1 MATSGRFASPIDLQA
16 GWSRRLSLKRWAGVA
31 RGLMS
36 PKILIVDDDPVQCR
50 LLEVLVHRFGYSVET
65 AASGAAALERIADP
79 LAPRVDLMILG
90 LVMPGL
96 DGMAV
101 LSRMRGAPFAVPV
114 IVETTHGSVEA
125 AVAALRAGAIDF
137 VLKPDGGERLQA
149 SIKNALRLAALEAE
163 IGRLGRQALGGLSF
177 ADIAGQSPE
186 MERAVRLGERA
197 AKSTAPVLLDGEA
210 GVGKEA
216 FARAILAASDRRG
229 RPFVTLACGALP
241 ADAIEAAL
249 FGQDKDASERKP
261 GKFVE
266 AHGGALFLDDIGNL
280 PLQTQGKLL
289 RALQQGE
296 VEPVGGGRPV
306 RADIRLIAATTDD
319 LLERVRAGRF
329 REDLY
334 YRLNVHPIAIPPLRR
349 RQGDIPALARRFCA
363 RFAAQEGKRLRGLSA
378 GALSLLST
386 YDWPGNVRQLENAV
400 FRAVVLA
407 EGDELTVAEF
417 PQIAAVVP
425 GFDVRVP
432 AAAPPRA
439 ALAPRA
445 PELVTV
451 EIADPNAMPLLDE
464 NGDMRKL
471 DELEA
476 AAIRF
481 ALVHYR
487 GRMSAMARKL
497 GIGRS
502 TLYRK
507 MKQYGLAVE
516 AQAPGDNI
524 PEAALAEAER
534 REGAAA

>member
-1 MATSGRFASPIDLQA
+1 MAASGRFASPIDLQA
-16 GWSRRLSLKRWAGVA
+16 GWSRRLSFKRWAGVA

-50 LLEVLVHRFGYSVET
+50 LLEVLVHRFGYGAET
-65 AASGAAALERIADP
+65 AASGALALERIVDP
-79 LAPRVDLMILG
+79 LAPRVDLMILD

-101 LSRMRGAPFAVPV
+101 LGRMRGAPFAVPV
-114 IVETTHGSVEA
+114 IAQTTHGSLDA
-125 AVAALRAGAIDF
+125 AVCALRAGAVDF
-137 VLKPDGGERLQA
+137 VLKPDGAERLQA
-149 SIKNALRLAALEAE
+149 AIKNALRLAALEAE
-163 IGRLGRQALGGLSF
+163 IGRLGRQALGALSF
-177 ADIAGQSPE
+177 SDIAGQTPE
-186 MERAVRLGERA
+186 LERAVRLGERA
-197 AKSTAPVLLDGEA
+197 SKSTAPVLLEGEP

-229 RPFVTLACGALP
+229 RPFVALACGALP

-249 FGQDKDASERKP
+249 FGQDKSADAGKRRP
-261 GKFVE
+261 GKFAE
-266 AHGGALFLDDIGNL
+266 AHGGALFLDDIGAL
-280 PLQTQGKLL
+280 PPQMQGKLL

-296 VEPVGGGRPV
+296 VEPAGGGRPV

-349 RQGDIPALARRFCA
+349 RQADIPGLARRFCA
-363 RFAAQEGKRLRGLSA
+363 RFSAQEGKRLRGPSA
-378 GALSLLST
+378 GALSLLSA

-425 GFDVRVP
+425 GFDARIP
-432 AAAPPRA
+432 AAPARVALAPPRE
-439 ALAPRA
+439 PERA
-445 PELVTV
+445 PL
-451 EIADPNAMPLLDE
+451 EIADPNAMALLDE
-464 NGDMRKL
+464 GGDMRKL

-476 AAIRF
+476 EAIRF

-507 MKQYGLAVE
+507 MKEYGLAPVAEPQEPATVE
-516 AQAPGDNI
+516 AGRRE
-524 PEAALAEAER
+524 EAAA
-534 REGAAA
+534 

>member
-1 MATSGRFASPIDLQA
+1 
-16 GWSRRLSLKRWAGVA
+16 
-31 RGLMS
+31 MS

-50 LLEVLVHRFGYSVET
+50 LLEVLVHRFGYAAET
-65 AASGAAALERIADP
+65 AASGALALERMADP
-79 LAPRVDLMILG
+79 LAPPVDLMILD
-90 LVMPGL
+90 LGL
-96 DGMAV
+96 DGMAA
-101 LSRMRGAPFAVPV
+101 LGRLRGAPFAVPV
-114 IVETTHGSVEA
+114 IVQTPRGSLEA
-125 AVAALRAGAIDF
+125 AVCALRAGAVDF
-137 VLKPDGGERLQA
+137 VLKPDGAERLQSA
-149 SIKNALRLAALEAE
+149 IKNALRLAALEAE
-163 IGRLGRQALGGLSF
+163 IGRLGRQALGVLSF
-177 ADIAGQSPE
+177 ADIAGQTPE

-210 GVGKEA
+210 GAGKEA
-216 FARAILAASDRRG
+216 FARAILSASDRRG
-229 RPFVTLACGALP
+229 RPFVTLACGAPP
-241 ADAIEAAL
+241 ADAVEAAL
-249 FGQDKDASERKP
+249 FGQDRSTDAGERKL

-266 AHGGALFLDDIGNL
+266 AHGGALFLDDVGAL
-280 PLQTQGKLL
+280 PLQTQAKLL

-319 LLERVRAGRF
+319 LLEWVKAGRF

-349 RQGDIPALARRFCA
+349 RQADIPALARRFCA
-363 RFAAQEGKRLRGLSA
+363 RFSAQEGKRLRGLSA
-378 GALSLLST
+378 GALSLLAA

-400 FRAVVLA
+400 FRAVALV

-425 GFDVRVP
+425 GFAVQVP
-432 AAAPPRA
+432 AAPGRAAFAPP
-439 ALAPRA
+439 A

-451 EIADPNAMPLLDE
+451 EIADPNAIALLDE
-464 NGDMRKL
+464 GGDMRKL

-507 MKQYGLAVE
+507 MKEYGLAPVAE
-516 AQAPGDNI
+516 AEEPAPA
-524 PEAALAEAER
+524 EAEAER
-534 REGAAA
+534 GEEAAA

>member
-1 MATSGRFASPIDLQA
+1 MSASGRFASPIDLQA
-16 GWSRRLSLKRWAGVA
+16 GGFRRLSFKRRAGVA

-36 PKILIVDDDPVQCR
+36 PKILIVDDDPVQRR
-50 LLEVLVHRFGYSVET
+50 LLEVLVHRFGFGAET
-65 AASGAAALERIADP
+65 AASGALALERLADP
-79 LAPRVDLMILG
+79 LAPRVDLMILD

-101 LSRMRGAPFAVPV
+101 LGRLRGAPFAVPV
-114 IVETTHGSVEA
+114 IVQTTQGALEA
-125 AVAALRAGAIDF
+125 AVCALRAGAVDF
-137 VLKPDGGERLQA
+137 VLKPDGAERLQA
-149 SIKNALRLAALEAE
+149 AIKNALRLAALEAE
-163 IGRLGRQALGGLSF
+163 TLRLGRQALGALSF
-177 ADIAGQSPE
+177 SDVAGRTPE

-197 AKSTAPVLLDGEA
+197 AKSTAPVLLEGEA

-216 FARAILAASDRRG
+216 FARAILGASDRRG

-241 ADAIEAAL
+241 ADAIEATL
-249 FGQDKDASERKP
+249 FGLDRSTDAGERKA
-261 GKFVE
+261 GKFAE
-266 AHGGALFLDDIGNL
+266 AHGGALFLDDVGAL
-280 PLQTQGKLL
+280 PMQLQAKLL

-296 VEPVGGGRPV
+296 VEPAGGGRAV

-319 LLERVRAGRF
+319 LLERVKAGRF

-349 RQGDIPALARRFCA
+349 RQGDIAGLARRFCA
-363 RFAAQEGKRLRGLSA
+363 RFSALEGKRLRGPSA
-378 GALSLLST
+378 GALSLLGA

-425 GFDVRVP
+425 GFDARIP
-432 AAAPPRA
+432 AAPPRA
-439 ALAPRA
+439 PLAPAREAERA
-445 PELVTV
+445 QV
-451 EIADPNAMPLLDE
+451 EIADPNALALLDE
-464 NGDMRKL
+464 GGDMRKL

-476 AAIRF
+476 EAIRF

-507 MKQYGLAVE
+507 MKEYGLGPDAGAEESVPADAGRGE
-516 AQAPGDNI
+516 
-524 PEAALAEAER
+524 EAAA
-534 REGAAA
+534 

>member
-1 MATSGRFASPIDLQA
+1 
-16 GWSRRLSLKRWAGVA
+16 
-31 RGLMS
+31 
-36 PKILIVDDDPVQCR
+36 
-50 LLEVLVHRFGYSVET
+50 
-65 AASGAAALERIADP
+65 
-79 LAPRVDLMILG
+79 
-90 LVMPGL
+90 
-96 DGMAV
+96 
-101 LSRMRGAPFAVPV
+101 
-114 IVETTHGSVEA
+114 
-125 AVAALRAGAIDF
+125 
-137 VLKPDGGERLQA
+137 
-149 SIKNALRLAALEAE
+149 
-163 IGRLGRQALGGLSF
+163 
-177 ADIAGQSPE
+177 
-186 MERAVRLGERA
+186 
-197 AKSTAPVLLDGEA
+197 
-210 GVGKEA
+210 
-216 FARAILAASDRRG
+216 
-229 RPFVTLACGALP
+229 
-241 ADAIEAAL
+241 
-249 FGQDKDASERKP
+249 
-261 GKFVE
+261 
-266 AHGGALFLDDIGNL
+266 
-280 PLQTQGKLL
+280 LQTQGKLL

-296 VEPVGGGRPV
+296 VEPVGGGRAV

-334 YRLNVHPIAIPPLRR
+334 YRLNVHPIAIPPLHR

-439 ALAPRA
+439 AIAPRA

-524 PEAALAEAER
+524 PEAGLAEAER